1 VGLLCH
7 TGSVPARSLRY
18 QEFLPGLDDWKVAIG
33 KVAVGR
39 AGPKASGV
47 CVTLGVEGAEV
58 MFGSIVLDLEIVG
71 DCFAFRMVAKDHL
84 VGRLF
89 EVEVL
94 HQSSSAVL
102 GGLPELLST
111 LLDV

>member
-1 VGLLCH
+1 M
-7 TGSVPARSLRY
+7 PYRLRASPFFKY
-18 QEFLPGLDDWKVAIG
+18 QEFLPGLDDWKLAIG

-71 DCFAFRMVAKDHL
+71 DCFASRMVAKDHL
-84 VGRLF
+84 AGRLF

-94 HQSSSAVL
+94 HHVEYWRVFFVAGSSSRGSRRIA
-102 GGLPELLST
+102 
-111 LLDV
+111 